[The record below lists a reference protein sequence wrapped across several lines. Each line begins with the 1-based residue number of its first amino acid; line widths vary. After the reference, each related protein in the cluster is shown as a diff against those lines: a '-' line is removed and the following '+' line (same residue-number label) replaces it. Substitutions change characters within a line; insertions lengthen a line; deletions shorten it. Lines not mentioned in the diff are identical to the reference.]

1 MDRSSLKILND
12 ELVFI
17 GDIEDYISFYFIRSF
32 FQIKEF
38 QLVAPIKYE
47 KILKEENYIYLS
59 KKKSMIIEEVSIDE
73 DKEQIT
79 VKGRDI
85 KSIIE
90 RRIITPP
97 KNEVYDKAKGAA
109 ESVIKHYVD
118 VCCVNPIDPVRKIN
132 NLIIA
137 EDKKRGLNVSWE
149 SRYKGLAIEIESISR
164 IGNIGWFI
172 YLDAE
177 KKKFIFDIELGIDRT
192 AEQKIN
198 SRVIFSS
205 EYSNISNAIH
215 TFNSISYKNVAYVG
229 GQGEGV
235 EREVIEVKKSNQSG
249 IKRREIFIDARDIGE
264 SENLSDRGLAK
275 LNQYDYVVNTEC
287 EIINKNLIYER
298 DWDLGDIGTIKNNIS
313 NRNLRITEVREI
325 YEDNITIEIAVGEV
339 GTTVLEQI
347 SNDISSIPNE
357 NNTTYKAWYPTV
369 DDLGNISWENK
380 SSLVPPISKNIKGP
394 KGDKG
399 DRGLQG
405 IQGHKGDKGDTG
417 SQGIQGPKGDKGE
430 IGIQGPVGPKGA
442 TGATGPKGDKGDKI
456 KHKWSGTKLQLE
468 NLDGTFDIGVDLKG
482 EKGDTGERGPQGI
495 QGVQGPAGN
504 GQSYVVFHQYF
515 IATEGQKIFSWN
527 DGYVYPIGINAIKVY
542 LNGAR
547 ITNRIFYET
556 SGNSITFKVALNE
569 GDKVFIE
576 AMQAVVDLQGPKGE
590 KGDTG
595 LQGPRG
601 LTGPQGPKGD
611 TGETGAQGPVGPK
624 GATGATGHKG
634 DKGDKIKHK
643 WSGTKLQ
650 LENPDGTFD
659 TGVDLK
665 GEKGDTGERGPQGI
679 QGVQGPAGNGQSYV
693 VFHQYFIATEGQ
705 KIFSWN
711 DGYVYPIGINAIK
724 VYLNGARITNRI
736 FYETSGNSIT
746 FKVALN
752 EGDKVFIEAMQ
763 AVVDLQ
769 GPKGEK
775 GDTGLQGPRGLT
787 GPQGPKGDTGA
798 TGAQGPV
805 GPKGAT
811 GATGAKGDKGD
822 IGPQGLQGPKGNPGA
837 NGFTWRPS
845 VDASGNLT
853 WTNNG
858 NTTVPTTTNI
868 KGPKGDTGLT
878 GAQGPAGPKGATG
891 PKGNTGAT
899 GPQGPP
905 GKDGTQII
913 TSATQPSGK
922 VPGRV
927 WIQTY

>member
-724 VYLNGARITNRI
+724 VYLNGARLTNRI
-736 FYETSGNSIT
+736 FNETNGNSIT

>member
-1 MDRSSLKILND
+1 MDRVSLKILD
-12 ELVFI
+12 SELTFI
-17 GDIEDYISFYFIRSF
+17 GDIEDYISFYFVRNF
-32 FQIKEF
+32 FQSKEF
-38 QLVAPIKYE
+38 QLIAPIKYMD
-47 KILKEENYIYLS
+47 ILKEDNYIYLS
-59 KKKSMIIEEVSIDE
+59 KNKAMIIENIEINE

-90 RRIITPP
+90 RRVIVPP
-97 KNEVYDKAKGAA
+97 INQAYDKHSGNA
-109 ESVIKHYVD
+109 ESIIKHYINVS
-118 VCCVNPIDPVRKIN
+118 CVNPIDTTRKIS
-132 NLIIA
+132 NLTIA
-137 EDKKRGLNVSWE
+137 ANKNRGLSMSWE
-149 SRYKGLAIEIESISR
+149 SRYKNLQSEVELISVS
-164 IGNIGWFI
+164 GEIGWFI
-172 YLDAE
+172 Y
-177 KKKFIFDIELGIDRT
+177 IDIEQ
-192 AEQKIN
+192 QKLVFDVEVGVNRSANQEIN

-205 EYSNISNAIH
+205 EFDNISNSIH
-215 TFNSISYKNVAYVG
+215 TVNTINYRNIAYVG
-229 GQGEGV
+229 GQGEGT
-235 EREVIEVKKSNQSG
+235 EREVIEVKKSNASG
-249 IKRREIFIDARDIGE
+249 LKRREIFIDARDISD
-264 SENLSDRGLAK
+264 SENLNDRGLAK
-275 LNQYDYVVNTEC
+275 LNKYDNAINTES
-287 EIINKNLIYER
+287 IALNNSLIYER
-298 DWDLGDIGTIKNNIS
+298 DWNLGDIVTVKSKKSNND
-313 NRNLRITEVREI
+313 LRITEVREI
-325 YEDNITIEIAVGEV
+325 YEDTLRVEIAVGEV

-369 DDLGNISWENK
+369 DDLGNISWESK
-380 SSLVPPISKNIKGP
+380 SSLAPPISKNIKGP

-405 IQGHKGDKGDTG
+405 IQGPKGDKGDIG
-417 SQGIQGPKGDKGE
+417 AQGIQGPKGDKGE
-430 IGIQGPVGPKGA
+430 HGIQGPKGETGA
-442 TGATGPKGDKGDKI
+442 TGAKGPKGDKI
-456 KHKWSGTKLQLE
+456 NHKWVGTKLQLE
-468 NLDGTFDIGVDLKG
+468 NPDGTFDAGIDLKG
-482 EKGDTGERGPQGI
+482 QKGDKGDTGERGLQGI

-547 ITNRIFYET
+547 LTNRIFNET
-556 SGNSITFKVALNE
+556 SSNSITFKVALNE

-611 TGETGAQGPVGPK
+611 TG
-624 GATGATGHKG
+624 
-634 DKGDKIKHK
+634 
-643 WSGTKLQ
+643 S
-650 LENPDGTFD
+650 
-659 TGVDLK
+659 
-665 GEKGDTGERGPQGI
+665 
-679 QGVQGPAGNGQSYV
+679 
-693 VFHQYFIATEGQ
+693 
-705 KIFSWN
+705 
-711 DGYVYPIGINAIK
+711 
-724 VYLNGARITNRI
+724 
-736 FYETSGNSIT
+736 
-746 FKVALN
+746 
-752 EGDKVFIEAMQ
+752 
-763 AVVDLQ
+763 
-769 GPKGEK
+769 
-775 GDTGLQGPRGLT
+775 
-787 GPQGPKGDTGA
+787 

-822 IGPQGLQGPKGNPGA
+822 IGPQGVQGPKGNPGA

-858 NTTVPTTTNI
+858 NTTAPTTINI

-878 GAQGPAGPKGATG
+878 GPQGPVGPKGATG

-913 TSATQPSGK
+913 TSNTKPGGQVA
-922 VPGRV
+922 GRV

>member
-1 MDRSSLKILND
+1 MDRVSLKILDN
-12 ELVFI
+12 ELTFI

-38 QLVAPIKYE
+38 QLVAPIKYQD
-47 KILKEENYIYLS
+47 ILKEDNYIYLS

-90 RRIITPP
+90 RRLILPSP
-97 KNEVYDKAKGAA
+97 NEPYDKSKGSA
-109 ESVIKHYVD
+109 ESVIKHYINT
-118 VCCVNPIDPVRKIN
+118 CCVSPIDTSRKIK

-137 EDKKRGLNVSWE
+137 ENKNRGLSVSWE
-149 SRYKGLAIEIESISR
+149 SRYKNLETEVESIAR
-164 IGNIGWFI
+164 IGNVGWFI
-172 YLDAE
+172 YLDPKE
-177 KKKFIFDIELGIDRT
+177 KKFIFETEVGVDRT
-192 AEQKIN
+192 EGQDKN

-205 EYSNISNAIH
+205 EFSNISDAIH
-215 TFNSISYKNVAYVG
+215 TSNSISYKNVAYVG
-229 GQGEGV
+229 GQGEGTD
-235 EREVIEVKKSNQSG
+235 REVIEIKKSNEIG
-249 IKRREIFIDARDIGE
+249 LKRREIFIDARDIGE
-264 SENLSDRGLAK
+264 TENLEDRGLSK
-275 LNQYDYVVNTEC
+275 LSQYDYIINTEC
-287 EIINKNLIYER
+287 KIINKNFIYER
-298 DWDLGDIGTIKNNIS
+298 DWDLGDIVTVKSKKSNND
-313 NRNLRITEVREI
+313 LRITEVREI
-325 YEDNITIEIAVGEV
+325 YEDTLRVEIAVGEV

-369 DDLGNISWENK
+369 DDLGNISWESK
-380 SSLVPPISKNIKGP
+380 SSLAPPISKNIKGP

-405 IQGHKGDKGDTG
+405 IQGPKGDKGDIG
-417 SQGIQGPKGDKGE
+417 AQGIQGPKGDKGE
-430 IGIQGPVGPKGA
+430 HGIQGPKGETGA
-442 TGATGPKGDKGDKI
+442 TGAKGPKGDKI
-456 KHKWSGTKLQLE
+456 NHKWVGTKLQLE
-468 NLDGTFDIGVDLKG
+468 NPDGTFDAGIDLKG
-482 EKGDTGERGPQGI
+482 QKGDKGDTGERGLQGI

-527 DGYVYPIGINAIKVY
+527 DGYVYPMGINAIKVY

-547 ITNRIFYET
+547 LTNRIFNET

-611 TGETGAQGPVGPK
+611 TG
-624 GATGATGHKG
+624 
-634 DKGDKIKHK
+634 
-643 WSGTKLQ
+643 S
-650 LENPDGTFD
+650 
-659 TGVDLK
+659 
-665 GEKGDTGERGPQGI
+665 
-679 QGVQGPAGNGQSYV
+679 
-693 VFHQYFIATEGQ
+693 
-705 KIFSWN
+705 
-711 DGYVYPIGINAIK
+711 
-724 VYLNGARITNRI
+724 
-736 FYETSGNSIT
+736 
-746 FKVALN
+746 
-752 EGDKVFIEAMQ
+752 
-763 AVVDLQ
+763 
-769 GPKGEK
+769 
-775 GDTGLQGPRGLT
+775 
-787 GPQGPKGDTGA
+787 

-822 IGPQGLQGPKGNPGA
+822 IGPQGVQGPKGNPGA

-858 NTTVPTTTNI
+858 NTTAPTTINI

-878 GAQGPAGPKGATG
+878 GPQGPVGPKGATG

-913 TSATQPSGK
+913 TSNTKPGGQVA
-922 VPGRV
+922 GRV

>member
-149 SRYKGLAIEIESISR
+149 SRYKGLATEIESISR

-177 KKKFIFDIELGIDRT
+177 KKKFIFDTELGIDRT
-192 AEQKIN
+192 AEQKTN

-215 TFNSISYKNVAYVG
+215 TSNSISYKNVAYVG
-229 GQGEGV
+229 GQGEGI
-235 EREVIEVKKSNQSG
+235 EREVIEVKKSNQVG
-249 IKRREIFIDARDIGE
+249 LKRREIFIDARDIGE

-275 LNQYDYVVNTEC
+275 LNQYDYIVNTEC

-405 IQGHKGDKGDTG
+405 IQGPKGDTG
-417 SQGIQGPKGDKGE
+417 LTGAKGPKGE
-430 IGIQGPVGPKGA
+430 
-442 TGATGPKGDKGDKI
+442 KGDKI
-456 KHKWSGTKLQLE
+456 NHKWIGTKLQLE
-468 NLDGTFDIGVDLKG
+468 NPDGTFDIGVDLKGDKG

-515 IATEGQKIFSWN
+515 IATEGQTIFSWN
-527 DGYVYPIGINAIKVY
+527 DGYIYPIGINAIKVY

-547 ITNRIFYET
+547 LTNRIFDET

-576 AMQAVVDLQGPKGE
+576 AMQAVIDLQGPPGPKGE
-590 KGDTG
+590 
-595 LQGPRG
+595 QGPRG
-601 LTGPQGPKGD
+601 LTGPKGD
-611 TGETGAQGPVGPK
+611 TGSQGPVGPK
-624 GATGATGHKG
+624 GETG
-634 DKGDKIKHK
+634 D
-643 WSGTKLQ
+643 
-650 LENPDGTFD
+650 
-659 TGVDLK
+659 
-665 GEKGDTGERGPQGI
+665 
-679 QGVQGPAGNGQSYV
+679 
-693 VFHQYFIATEGQ
+693 
-705 KIFSWN
+705 
-711 DGYVYPIGINAIK
+711 
-724 VYLNGARITNRI
+724 
-736 FYETSGNSIT
+736 
-746 FKVALN
+746 
-752 EGDKVFIEAMQ
+752 
-763 AVVDLQ
+763 
-769 GPKGEK
+769 
-775 GDTGLQGPRGLT
+775 
-787 GPQGPKGDTGA
+787 
-798 TGAQGPV
+798 V
-805 GPKGAT
+805 GP
-811 GATGAKGDKGD
+811 KGDKGD
-822 IGPQGLQGPKGNPGA
+822 IGPQGPKGDRGSTGPQGVQGPKGETGA
-837 NGFTWRPS
+837 QGIQGPKGANGSNGFTWRPS
-845 VDASGNLT
+845 VDSSGNLT
-853 WTNNG
+853 WSNNG
-858 NTTVPTTTNI
+858 STGIPESVNI
-868 KGPKGDTGLT
+868 KGPKGDT
-878 GAQGPAGPKGATG
+878 GATG

-899 GPQGPP
+899 GPQGPA

-913 TSATQPSGK
+913 TSNTKPSGQ
-922 VPGRV
+922 VLGRV